1 MGMATTLLYP
11 DLDSESYMS
20 LQGALHWP
28 ITIIQLGLFFIAAF
42 LISTRW
48 RRVAAAALKAWPL
61 LVLVAIQ
68 VMSIAWSINPT
79 ITARKAVYELM
90 MLSIGI
96 YLGERYT
103 PDEFATLLAKIL
115 CQAMGLIIILYFM
128 ARHFVLDAG
137 QGNALKGLAQTKNLF
152 GFYIGL
158 TTVLLLV
165 VRFRRYDWIRYLC
178 LPVAFGML
186 LFSRSMTSVAS
197 AAVIIVSLPLLL
209 IVRLPAKQRAA
220 GCIFVALAVGTL
232 GCLAVLF
239 SNDVLALLG
248 KNATLSGRTEVW
260 NQLSVAIQQHP
271 VLGYGYG
278 AFWTGLRGESLD
290 VLIAAGWI
298 VPSAHNAY
306 LELCL
311 ALGIPGV
318 AATIIVIFSVFR
330 KAIMYI
336 RSVPGWPGLWP
347 IACILFVLVH
357 GFGESEFIFDA
368 SFACCLFT
376 ALYTSLAVRRV
387 GLMRKAV
394 LIPTQ
399 RAAA

>member
-1 MGMATTLLYP
+1 
-11 DLDSESYMS
+11 
-20 LQGALHWP
+20 
-28 ITIIQLGLFFIAAF
+28 
-42 LISTRW
+42 
-48 RRVAAAALKAWPL
+48 
-61 LVLVAIQ
+61 
-68 VMSIAWSINPT
+68 
-79 ITARKAVYELM
+79 
-90 MLSIGI
+90 
-96 YLGERYT
+96 
-103 PDEFATLLAKIL
+103 
-115 CQAMGLIIILYFM
+115 
-128 ARHFVLDAG
+128 
-137 QGNALKGLAQTKNLF
+137 
-152 GFYIGL
+152 
-158 TTVLLLV
+158 
-165 VRFRRYDWIRYLC
+165 
-178 LPVAFGML
+178 
-186 LFSRSMTSVAS
+186 
-197 AAVIIVSLPLLL
+197 VSLPLLL
-209 IVRLPAKQRAA
+209 IIRLPAKQRAA
-220 GCIFVALAVGTL
+220 GYIFLALAVGTL

-239 SNDVLALLG
+239 SNDLLALLG

-290 VLIAAGWI
+290 VLIATGWI

-318 AATIIVIFSVFR
+318 AATTIVIFSVFR

-394 LIPTQ
+394 LIPPQ